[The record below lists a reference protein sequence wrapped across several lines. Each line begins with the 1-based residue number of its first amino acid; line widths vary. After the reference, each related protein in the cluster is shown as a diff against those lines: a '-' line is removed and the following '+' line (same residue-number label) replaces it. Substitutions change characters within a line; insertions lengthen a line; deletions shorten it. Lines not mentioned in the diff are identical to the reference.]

1 MCKARDLRMMARTW
15 SRYAPHSTMVR
26 YACLA
31 SPRITN
37 AWYMIHDTWCVEQAP
52 PPLHVEWRPE
62 KESKEANP
70 LGLDDVR
77 QAFAAFGGVRN
88 VVMAKERSANGRR
101 GARGAAPSC
110 T

>member
-1 MCKARDLRMMARTW
+1 
-15 SRYAPHSTMVR
+15 MVTLYMVTLCMVTLYMVTLCAAFDDGTIR
-26 YACLA
+26 V
-31 SPRITN
+31 PRI
-37 AWYMIHDTWCVEQAP
+37 AAHREYMVHDTWCVEQAP

-88 VVMAKERSANGRR
+88 VVMAEERSANGRR